1 MNPRLAE
8 LPLLAKL
15 GLTCCL
21 AVVAMGFWASL
32 EHLKNDKVG
41 KDHSLEAQAV
51 DTPFYALM
59 FGEQALK
66 EKFLLHLEGDYS
78 GVTIPAP
85 FTAALDGAPPH
96 NDLAIPDE
104 DLAVLR
110 EWIEGED
117 LIGGFDDFDRF
128 DPTPADLLAMNCAEC
143 HAAGADVPL
152 ARWEDVSPLLSEKV
166 LKPTPKKIKI
176 LSMHTHALTMGTI
189 GIVLGLLAIATRWPR
204 AIASLPLFIG
214 GVGVL
219 IDVACWIPSADN
231 PALIIGIIAGGAM
244 YTTGAALSFVLTLAD
259 MWLPDG
265 KRAGDAN

>member
-1 MNPRLAE
+1 MTPRLAE
-8 LPLLAKL
+8 LPFLAKL

-59 FGEQALK
+59 FGEEALK

-152 ARWEDVSPLLSEKV
+152 ARWEDVAPLLSEKV
-166 LKPTPKKIKI
+166 LKATPKKIKI

-204 AIASLPLFIG
+204 FIASLPLFIG

-231 PALIIGIIAGGAM
+231 PALITGIIVGGAM
-244 YTTGAALSFVLTLAD
+244 YTTGAALSFVLALAD
-259 MWLPDG
+259 MWLPGG
-265 KRAGDAN
+265 KRAGDAD